1 MELKA
6 KLNRL
11 DADKANLEKQRIAME
26 RNRVEMKESNTKNHV
41 NTISLDE
48 FKFRVKKL
56 TNEKKDL
63 NKQIENR
70 NIEAS
75 AIDSKRKELRDFQ
88 TKLSHIENSIQQ
100 LSEGIEQANEVVL
113 RANEHAFEKIGDIFS
128 RYFSILLPSKRAK
141 LYKTGER
148 VEDGIEFVVWD
159 AASGDRTISED
170 ALSDANSN
178 VTLAQLSGGQKTL
191 LSLSF
196 IFAVATFH
204 RSMFYLLDEVD
215 AALDETNQAIV
226 AKAIKKIFK
235 TKTQIISVS
244 HNHSFQT
251 EAERTIFVEKPQ
263 HTIIAKVIN
272 KV

>member
-1 MELKA
+1 M
-6 KLNRL
+6 
-11 DADKANLEKQRIAME
+11 
-26 RNRVEMKESNTKNHV
+26 
-41 NTISLDE
+41 
-48 FKFRVKKL
+48 
-56 TNEKKDL
+56 
-63 NKQIENR
+63 
-70 NIEAS
+70 S

-88 TKLSHIENSIQQ
+88 TKLNHIENSIQQ

-113 RANEHAFEKIGDIFS
+113 RANEHAFEKINDIFS
-128 RYFSILLPSKRAK
+128 RYFSIFLPSKRAK
-141 LYKTGER
+141 LYKTGDI

-159 AASGDRTISED
+159 AASGSRTISED
-170 ALSDANSN
+170 AELIKDSDANSS

-235 TKTQIISVS
+235 SKTQIISVS
-244 HNHSFQT
+244 HNHCFQT
-251 EAERTIFVEKPQ
+251 EAERTIFVEKPL